1 MIRAKLIIFLAS
13 LMLLG
18 AAWSYETTKVT
29 QKKIQTVGTPI
40 SKGPLSI
47 RMYDYLVEYSE
58 KYEVPL
64 QIALGI
70 AKAET
75 GYEGPFHWDYN
86 PVRVSSAGACGA
98 MQVLP
103 STATYIYGERV
114 TKDQLLNDLE
124 LNVEISM
131 KYMAYLYKMSKRWDI
146 ALGYYNT
153 GTPVVNNYAMRIMK
167 NT

>member
-1 MIRAKLIIFLAS
+1 
-13 LMLLG
+13 
-18 AAWSYETTKVT
+18 
-29 QKKIQTVGTPI
+29 
-40 SKGPLSI
+40 
-47 RMYDYLVEYSE
+47 MYDYLVEYSE

-98 MQVLP
+98 MQILP

-131 KYMAYLYKMSKRWDI
+131 KYMAYLYKMFKRWDI